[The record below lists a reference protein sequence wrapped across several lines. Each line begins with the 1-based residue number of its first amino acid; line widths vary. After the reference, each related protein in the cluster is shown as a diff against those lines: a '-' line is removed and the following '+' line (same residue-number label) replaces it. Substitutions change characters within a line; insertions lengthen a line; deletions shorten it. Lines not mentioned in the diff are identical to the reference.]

1 MPEGVLQL
9 SLQLINNPIVV
20 LGAPNMS
27 KFDVVNTIWESFVD
41 GRELSGVWG
50 YTDETTGNLNSLGF
64 VEKDTACLNN
74 F

>member
-1 MPEGVLQL
+1 M
-9 SLQLINNPIVV
+9 SLQLVKNPIVV

-50 YTDETTGNLNSLGF
+50 YTD
-64 VEKDTACLNN
+64 
-74 F
+74 